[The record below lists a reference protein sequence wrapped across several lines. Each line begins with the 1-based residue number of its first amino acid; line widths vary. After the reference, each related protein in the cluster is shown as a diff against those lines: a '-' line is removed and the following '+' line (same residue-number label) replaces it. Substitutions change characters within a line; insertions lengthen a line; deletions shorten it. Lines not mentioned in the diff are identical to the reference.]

1 MTDVSNY
8 AAFISYS
15 HDDER
20 FARWLHRQLETYRIP
35 KHLVTADGAVPG
47 RIGRIFRDRDDLPA
61 ANDLSAVVQ
70 DALASSAAL
79 IVVCS
84 PSAAKSQWVNREVE
98 VFRELHPDRPI
109 LAAITAG
116 EPGGEDSNE
125 NCYPP
130 TLRRPRE
137 DGGFD
142 EPAGADFRPG
152 KDGKRTGVVK
162 LVAGLFGLPLDQILQ
177 RDLQRRQRRVTAVTV
192 VTSAL
197 ALIMTS
203 LSLLAMSARS
213 EAEHRKA
220 EAEDLIEFML
230 TDLKAQLQ
238 PVGRLDVLDA
248 VGEKVIE
255 YYSAQ
260 PSREM
265 TADSLGRS
273 ARARHMLAEIE
284 LAQGDL
290 QAARGYSTSAF
301 EATRVILE
309 RDPTEPARIY
319 EHSQSSFWLGYFAFL
334 GQELDIAE
342 ARWDEYRQLTEQLV
356 EIDPTNL
363 EWLNEAGHARNNM
376 GIVQMRRGNLEE
388 AEASFE
394 YGRDHFASAFQQ
406 YPTNAQRDNL
416 AGSYGWLASVREEN
430 MDAQGAIL
438 HLLEQIEVLNGAE
451 NFEDDWRLRRDAMVA
466 EANVARMYLYMRAP
480 PSAES
485 VENALVYLIPAS
497 LEAQALVRH
506 EPDRVNWRINAVR
519 TLSLLV
525 DAHLFAGEVAE
536 ARAAMIN
543 LSRLMSHE
551 SWETAEL
558 DQIGEARVQVRASQM
573 RLLAAIG
580 EEEASRSEGEN
591 LLVQFAR
598 AREDGSASS
607 QDYIYTLLI
616 SNFLAEQHRAAGRHA
631 DADTV
636 LGQALTAY
644 EARPEGV
651 EHIFLRAQLEQANA
665 LAAAMEPAE

>member
-1 MTDVSNY
+1 MTDSSNY
-8 AAFISYS
+8 AAFVSYS
-15 HDDER
+15 HADER
-20 FARWLHRQLETYRIP
+20 FARWLHRQLETYRVP
-35 KHLVTADGAVPG
+35 KHLVVSDGEDRN

-61 ANDLSAVVQ
+61 ANDLSAIVQ
-70 DALASSAAL
+70 AALASSEAL
-79 IVVCS
+79 IVICS
-84 PSAAKSQWVNREVE
+84 PAAAQSRWVNREIE
-98 VFRELHPDRPI
+98 VFRDLYPDRPV
-109 LAAITAG
+109 LAAIVAG
-116 EPGGEDSNE
+116 EPGEEASE
-125 NCYPP
+125 QNCYPP
-130 TLRRPRE
+130 ALRRPRA
-137 DGGFD
+137 DGGYD

-162 LVAGLFGLPLDQILQ
+162 LVAGLLGLPLDQILQ

-238 PVGRLDVLDA
+238 PVGRLDVLDS

-273 ARARHMLAEIE
+273 ARARHLLAEIE

-290 QAARGYSTSAF
+290 EAARSYSTSAY

-334 GQELDIAE
+334 GGELE
-342 ARWDEYRQLTEQLV
+342 AAGDRWDEYRQLTEQLV

-363 EWLNEAGHARNNM
+363 EWLNEAGHARNNY
-376 GIVQMRRGNLEE
+376 GIVQMRRGNLET
-388 AEASFE
+388 AEASFQ
-394 YGRDHFASAFQQ
+394 YGRDYFASALEQ
-406 YPTNAQRDNL
+406 YPTNTQRDNL
-416 AGSYGWLASVREEN
+416 AGAYGWLAAVREEA
-430 MDAQGAIL
+430 MDPQGAIL
-438 HLLEQIEVLNGAE
+438 HLLEQIDVLNGAE
-451 NFEDDWRLRRDAMVA
+451 NFDDDWRLRRDAMVA
-466 EANVARMYLYMRAP
+466 EANVARMHLYMAAP
-480 PSAES
+480 PSPES
-485 VENALVYLIPAS
+485 VQNALVYLIPAA

-506 EPDRVNWRINAVR
+506 EPDRLNWRMNAAR

-525 DAHLFAGEVAE
+525 DAHLFAGDVAE
-536 ARAAMIN
+536 ARAAMVN
-543 LSRLMSHE
+543 LSRLLSHE

-558 DQIGEARVQVRASQM
+558 EVISEARVQVRSSQM

-580 EEEASRSEGEN
+580 EAEAARTEGEG
-591 LLVQFAR
+591 LLAQFAR
-598 AREDGSASS
+598 AREDGSATA
-607 QDYIYTLLI
+607 QDYIYTLLV
-616 SNFLAEQHRAAGRHA
+616 SNFLVDQHRAAGRMAEA
-631 DADTV
+631 DGV
-636 LGQALTAY
+636 LAQALTAH

-651 EHIFLRAQLEQANA
+651 EHIFLRAQLEHANA
-665 LAAAMEPAE
+665 LATALEPAE